1 MINTELKKY
10 YTSLEAMIIKCET
23 FEKIVSEEYF
33 KTRSFE
39 DLKNENFSFFQDI
52 INYEG
57 TYGNPSYS
65 VKIFGKDLGQLV
77 SAIYSNFRNL
87 IKFAYTRNLDEIKKY
102 KDLLN
107 KMKMKSEFSE
117 LLKVYKEFKEEN
129 LKNDLEYFY
138 KESFTFDSSNHKIFE
153 ILNLDD
159 ERYIFQYGK
168 YISENEIKLMNFMKK
183 YPKDKLKELAK
194 IIVEGYIRGFEK
206 DNKDISLRHNVRII
220 YNIGQELLI
229 KEIFRLFEESNLRG
243 MAVLSETTSPNKQ
256 YEYDHNFDKGLYF
269 DNEYI
274 SKEKEALEGIN
285 KEITKEILDCS
296 GILYIEKFGEIP
308 FIPKTKEENVK
319 YSDEQTKLANEEN
332 IMKKQFI
339 ETYFSNK
346 ERSFCIVAFP
356 SPEIGEK
363 FEEIYEDICKIN
375 ALDSK
380 IYEPIQQIIID
391 NLDKGEF
398 VRVKGHLGNETD
410 IFVKMPKINNPD
422 KETNY
427 FNCTADV
434 NIPLGEIF
442 TTPELQGTNGLLHL
456 KNVYLNELEFL
467 NLKLTFENGYIKDY
481 SCTNFEKVEENKKY
495 IEENLLFPHKSLPIG
510 EFAIGTNT
518 LAYVIAKKYDIVSKL
533 PILIVEKMGP
543 HFAIGDTCYSWSE
556 DLPVYNPDG
565 KEIIAR
571 DNCHSLQRKTDI
583 NKAYTNVHTDITLP
597 YDELEYIKVITYDKK
612 EIYIIK
618 EGRFVLE
625 GTEYLNE
632 AFKGN

>member
-1 MINTELKKY
+1 MNKLEFNTYLKEIENFIEKIEVFQEKLSENYFEEKKFQELKEDNL
-10 YTSLEAMIIKCET
+10 SLFKDVIEYNESYCNLT
-23 FEKIVSEEYF
+23 F
-33 KTRSFE
+33 T
-39 DLKNENFSFFQDI
+39 
-52 INYEG
+52 
-57 TYGNPSYS
+57 
-65 VKIFGKDLGQLV
+65 VKIFEKELGQLL
-77 SAIYSNFRNL
+77 SAIYSDFRSL
-87 IKFAYTRNLDEIKKY
+87 IKAV
-102 KDLLN
+102 
-107 KMKMKSEFSE
+107 FSKNDSTI
-117 LLKVYKEFKEEN
+117 LKYKEFYKKLSDTNNYDEILSLYKNFKKEN
-129 LKNDLEYFY
+129 LKSDLENFY
-138 KESFTFDSSNHKIFE
+138 SDNFTPFSKNHEIFKN
-153 ILNLDD
+153 INLADD
-159 ERYIFQYGK
+159 RYLFKYGK
-168 YISENEIKLMNFMKK
+168 YISDNEIKLMNFMRK
-183 YPKDKLKELAK
+183 YPKDKLQNLAK

-206 DNKDISLRHNVRII
+206 DNKDITLRHKVRVI

-229 KEIFRLFEESNLRG
+229 KEIFDLFEKSNLQG
-243 MAVLSETTSPNKQ
+243 IAVLAETTSPNKQ
-256 YEYDHNFDKGLYF
+256 YEYDHNFDKASYF
-269 DNEYI
+269 DENFI
-274 SKEKEALEGIN
+274 DLEKEILNNMN
-285 KEITKEILDCS
+285 KEITKEMLDCS

-308 FIPKTKEENVK
+308 FIPESKSENLK
-319 YSDEQTKLANEEN
+319 YSEEQTKLANNEN
-332 IMKKQFI
+332 IMKKQFV

-356 SPEIGEK
+356 SPEIGEN
-363 FEEIYEDICKIN
+363 FEEIYEDTCKIN
-375 ALDSK
+375 SLDSS
-380 IYEPIQQIIID
+380 IYEPIQQVIID

-398 VRVKGHLGNETD
+398 VRVKGQHGNETD
-410 IFVKMPKINNPD
+410 IFVKMPKINNPE

-442 TTPELQGTNGLLHL
+442 TTPELEGTNGLLHL
-456 KNVYLNELEFL
+456 KNVYLNDLEFL
-467 NLKLTFENGYIKDY
+467 NLKLTFENGYIKEY
-481 SCTNFEKVEENKKY
+481 SCTNFEKVEDNKKY
-495 IEENLLFPHKSLPIG
+495 IEENLIFPHKTLPIG

-518 LAYVIAKKYDIVSKL
+518 LAYVIAKKHNIVSKL

-612 EIYIIK
+612 EIEIIK

-632 AFKGN
+632 AFMG

>member
-1 MINTELKKY
+1 MNKLEFNTYLKEIENFIEKIEVFQEKLSENYFEGKKIQELKEDNL
-10 YTSLEAMIIKCET
+10 SLFKDVIEYNESYCNLT
-23 FEKIVSEEYF
+23 FA
-33 KTRSFE
+33 
-39 DLKNENFSFFQDI
+39 
-52 INYEG
+52 
-57 TYGNPSYS
+57 
-65 VKIFGKDLGQLV
+65 VKIFEKELGQLL
-77 SAIYSNFRNL
+77 SAIYSDFRSL
-87 IKFAYTRNLDEIKKY
+87 IKAV
-102 KDLLN
+102 
-107 KMKMKSEFSE
+107 FSKNDSTI
-117 LLKVYKEFKEEN
+117 LKYKEFYKKLSDTSNYDEILSLYKNFKKEN
-129 LKNDLEYFY
+129 LKSDLENFY
-138 KESFTFDSSNHKIFE
+138 SDNFTPFSKNHEIFKN
-153 ILNLDD
+153 INLEDD
-159 ERYIFQYGK
+159 RYLFKYGK
-168 YISENEIKLMNFMKK
+168 YISDNEIKLMNFMRK
-183 YPKDKLKELAK
+183 YPKDKLQNLAK

-206 DNKDISLRHNVRII
+206 DNKDITLRHKVRVI

-229 KEIFRLFEESNLRG
+229 KEIFDLFEKSNLQG
-243 MAVLSETTSPNKQ
+243 IAVLAETTSPNKQ
-256 YEYDHNFDKGLYF
+256 YEYDHNFDKALYF
-269 DNEYI
+269 DEDFINL
-274 SKEKEALEGIN
+274 EKEILNNMN
-285 KEITKEILDCS
+285 KEITKEMLDCS

-308 FIPKTKEENVK
+308 FIPESKSENLK
-319 YSDEQTKLANEEN
+319 YSEEQTKLANNEN
-332 IMKKQFI
+332 IMKKQFV

-356 SPEIGEK
+356 SPEIGEN
-363 FEEIYEDICKIN
+363 FEEIYEDTCKIN
-375 ALDSK
+375 SLDSS
-380 IYEPIQQIIID
+380 IYEPIQQVIID

-398 VRVKGHLGNETD
+398 VRVKGQHGNETD
-410 IFVKMPKINNPD
+410 IFVKMPKINNPE

-442 TTPELQGTNGLLHL
+442 TTPELEGTNGLLHL
-456 KNVYLNELEFL
+456 KNVYLNDLEFL
-467 NLKLTFENGYIKDY
+467 NLKLTFENGYIKEY
-481 SCTNFEKVEENKKY
+481 SCTNFEKVEDNKKY
-495 IEENLLFPHKSLPIG
+495 IEENLIFPHKTLPIG

-518 LAYVIAKKYDIVSKL
+518 LAYVIAKKHNIVSKL

-612 EIYIIK
+612 EIEIIK

-632 AFKGN
+632 AFRG